1 MGLFD
6 NLFRRKKENAP
17 PSGGALDCIDSVEDE
32 SVTEWDCQ
40 YSQSIYNRNLIG
52 VLVYEIECV
61 PDDGIARQKELF
73 LGEFIE
79 MTEGR
84 MVLGARIKDESEGYF
99 ECRKCLS
106 LSYSGYGESFFVEAR
121 IVKATGADNAA
132 ASARGNSSREAA
144 RAGDA
149 GLSGEKWDNYII
161 EVILCAE
168 PVRHRRRYGRVA
180 IEWNVYYSVKPGG
193 QDNVG
198 ADGAY
203 SDAGEEAGYCVTKTI
218 DISEGGFK
226 SIVEDRIE
234 KNTIIDCIV
243 EVDNNTKSKGALL
256 GRVIRCDHMV
266 DNIEMYEIT
275 VQFIVMDNS
284 VKDFLVSNINN
295 KHPGAVDAEAKIT
308 VTSDCLE
315 ALIEL
320 SPPRNNG
327 SDLTFDAL
335 CARLAIEGVIYGI
348 DNDALKTLSEKPYY
362 NLETVVARGVPPTHG
377 DDAVLTYYVEMNPVL
392 TPKEYEDGTVD
403 FKDIGL
409 IPQVY
414 KDDILVEKTMSTQGT
429 HGTCV
434 TGEVFEAKPG
444 RDKKLPAG
452 ANTVANETGTALMAG
467 IDGCISIIDDKINV
481 FDTYV
486 VEGDVQYETGNIN
499 HNGIVIVKGDVR
511 YGFAVD
517 ATGDIVIHGTVES
530 AVISAGGSLVVQG
543 GCVGEENVVE
553 TGGNVAV
560 KFIDGGTFN
569 IRGDLKTTYIINSTI
584 KCSGSIEM
592 IGNGIIRNS
601 HVVAQTDINAKS
613 IGSVRAAADKTVV
626 EVGNDPELLNRFMS
640 VTKKLEQIDKDRE
653 SFETSIRA
661 LTIRKYR
668 QELSAEKLDALE
680 KSKVLVKQLSAQHA
694 DMSDDYNAMKEQINA
709 LGYGTI
715 RVRNIAYEGLR
726 IIIGT
731 STLVLKDSVK
741 AVKFTRNEDGITYSP
756 LF

>member
-1 MGLFD
+1 MRFFD
-6 NLFRRKKENAP
+6 NLFKGKKEKTP
-17 PSGGALDCIDSVEDE
+17 PCGGAEDCIDNTEDD
-32 SVTEWDCQ
+32 SVTEWDYQ

-52 VLVYEIECV
+52 VSIYEIELM
-61 PDDGIARQKELF
+61 PDDGTTRQKELF

-79 MTEGR
+79 MAEGK
-84 MVLGARIKDESEGYF
+84 MVLGIRIKGECEDYF

-106 LSYSGYGESFFVEAR
+106 LSYSGHGESFFVEGKV
-121 IVKATGADNAA
+121 VKATCEVKGA
-132 ASARGNSSREAA
+132 ASSRGASGNEAA
-144 RAGDA
+144 GGDDA
-149 GLSGEKWDNYII
+149 GASGEILDNYIVEI
-161 EVILCAE
+161 ILCAE
-168 PVRHRRRYGRVA
+168 PIRHHRRYGRVA
-180 IEWNVYYSVKPGG
+180 TEWNVYYSVKAGG
-193 QDNVG
+193 QDN
-198 ADGAY
+198 A
-203 SDAGEEAGYCVTKTI
+203 SDDSGSSGYCVTKTI

-226 SIVEDRIE
+226 SIVEERLA
-234 KNTIIDCIV
+234 KNTLIECIV
-243 EVDNNTKSKGALL
+243 EVDNNKKSAGVLL

-266 DNIEMYEIT
+266 DSIEMYEMA

-284 VKDFLVSNINN
+284 AKEFLIGNIEN

-308 VTSDCLE
+308 ISSDCLE

-320 SPPRNNG
+320 TPPRNNG
-327 SDLTFDAL
+327 SDLTYEAL
-335 CARLAIEGVIYGI
+335 CARLASEGVVFGI
-348 DNDALKTLSEKPYY
+348 DVEVLKAFSEKPYY
-362 NLETVVARGVPPTHG
+362 NLETVVARGIPPTHG
-377 DDAVLTYYVEMNPVL
+377 EDAVLTYFVEMNPTL
-392 TPKEYEDGTVD
+392 TPREYEDGTVD

-414 KDDILVEKTMSTQGT
+414 KDDVLVEKTLPTEGAN
-429 HGTCV
+429 GTCV
-434 TGEVFEAKPG
+434 TGEVCEATPG
-444 RDKKLPAG
+444 KDKKLPAG
-452 ANTVANETGTALMAG
+452 TNTFTNETGTALTAG
-467 IDGCISIIDDKINV
+467 IDGCISIISDKINV
-481 FDTYV
+481 FDTFV

-517 ATGDIVIHGTVES
+517 ATGDVVIHGTVES
-530 AVISAGGSLVVQG
+530 ASISAGGSLVVQG

-584 KCSGSIEM
+584 KCGGSIEM

-640 VTKKLEQIDKDRE
+640 VTKKLEQIAKDRV

-661 LTIRKYR
+661 LTIRKYK
-668 QELSAEKLDALE
+668 QELSAEKLEALE
-680 KSKVLVKQLSAQHA
+680 KSKALVKQLSAQHA
-694 DMSDDYNAMKEQINA
+694 DLSDDYKAMKEQINA

-726 IIIGT
+726 IIIGS

-741 AVKFTRNEDGITYSP
+741 AVKFSRNEDGIIYSP